1 MQITKLAKQGKYK
14 VQIELDGEY
23 AFFLYAKEIK
33 RLGLEEGD
41 ELSEQLI
48 EEIYQLILFP
58 RAKEKALSLLQY
70 RNRTQ
75 LEMNRKLVQNGYPE
89 IIAEQVMQFL
99 GEYRLI
105 DDEKYVIS
113 YIEMNIRKKSRLQI
127 QHELSLKGI
136 DKGLFLR
143 IWEAQEEDLEEQAL
157 REQVEK
163 RIRSKGPIN
172 TENYPKFYAYFA
184 RKGYSSGMICRLL
197 KEYQT
202 AEEIS

>member
-163 RIRSKGPIN
+163 RIPVKRADQYGEPSEILCVFCPQ
-172 TENYPKFYAYFA
+172 
-184 RKGYSSGMICRLL
+184 RLFFRYDL
-197 KEYQT
+197 PPFER
-202 AEEIS
+202 ISDS

>member
-1 MQITKLAKQGKYK
+1 MKITKLAKQGKYK

-75 LEMNRKLVQNGYPE
+75 LEMKRKLVQNGYPE

-113 YIEMNIRKKSRLQI
+113 YIEMNIRKKRRL
-127 QHELSLKGI
+127 
-136 DKGLFLR
+136 
-143 IWEAQEEDLEEQAL
+143 
-157 REQVEK
+157 
-163 RIRSKGPIN
+163 
-172 TENYPKFYAYFA
+172 
-184 RKGYSSGMICRLL
+184 
-197 KEYQT
+197 
-202 AEEIS
+202 

>member
-75 LEMNRKLVQNGYPE
+75 L
-89 IIAEQVMQFL
+89 
-99 GEYRLI
+99 
-105 DDEKYVIS
+105 
-113 YIEMNIRKKSRLQI
+113 
-127 QHELSLKGI
+127 
-136 DKGLFLR
+136 
-143 IWEAQEEDLEEQAL
+143 
-157 REQVEK
+157 
-163 RIRSKGPIN
+163 
-172 TENYPKFYAYFA
+172 
-184 RKGYSSGMICRLL
+184 
-197 KEYQT
+197 
-202 AEEIS
+202 

>member
-1 MQITKLAKQGKYK
+1 M
-14 VQIELDGEY
+14 
-23 AFFLYAKEIK
+23 
-33 RLGLEEGD
+33 GLEEGD

-136 DKGLFLR
+136 DKDCFYVSGSTGRGSGGAGIKRAGGKAHPVKRADQYGEPSEILCVFCPQRLFFRYDLPPFER
-143 IWEAQEEDLEEQAL
+143 ISD
-157 REQVEK
+157 
-163 RIRSKGPIN
+163 S
-172 TENYPKFYAYFA
+172 
-184 RKGYSSGMICRLL
+184 
-197 KEYQT
+197 
-202 AEEIS
+202 